1 MLIFSANV
9 NAKRGEVAEIQSV
22 SALPI
27 RGTYSVDYLLQR
39 YHSLVLLALRE
50 LDYLLLIAVCSV
62 AFTITDFTNPQ
73 HLYLI
78 TCT

>member
-39 YHSLVLLALRE
+39 YHSLVLLC
-50 LDYLLLIAVCSV
+50 VSW
-62 AFTITDFTNPQ
+62 IT
-73 HLYLI
+73 YY
-78 TCT
+78 

>member
-27 RGTYSVDYLLQR
+27 QGTRNTYYLYLVDYRVSRAARLSVMAMQPNRFCREQR
-39 YHSLVLLALRE
+39 
-50 LDYLLLIAVCSV
+50 
-62 AFTITDFTNPQ
+62 
-73 HLYLI
+73 
-78 TCT
+78 